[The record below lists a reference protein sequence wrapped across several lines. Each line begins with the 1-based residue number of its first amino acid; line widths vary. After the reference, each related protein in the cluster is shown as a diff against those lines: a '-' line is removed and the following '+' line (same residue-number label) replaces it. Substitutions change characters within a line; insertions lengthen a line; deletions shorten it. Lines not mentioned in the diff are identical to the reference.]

1 MSIKMPPLSK
11 IKRIAIL
18 RLSALGDVCMVV
30 PVIRTLQ
37 KALPQAHIS
46 WFISRPA
53 YDLVKGLEGVEF
65 IVIDK
70 PRSLFDYL
78 RLRRQ
83 FKNARFDVL
92 LAMQAALR
100 TNLIYPFIK
109 APIKIGFDNSR
120 ARDGQRW
127 FTNLQIPFAQQH
139 LMDSFLS
146 FAEAIG
152 VTEKVIEWDLPVTEQ
167 DRQWAKQQL
176 PEGDS
181 PLLVIN
187 PAASK
192 PERNWPAKRYAEIIK
207 LMQQRGVRILLTGGP
222 HPVEKD
228 LIAEIK
234 QQLEFSVPDCSGET
248 SPKQL
253 AAILACA
260 DCVLAPD
267 TGPVHMA
274 VAVGTPV
281 IGLYA
286 VAPAWLSGPYLQRE
300 IAIDKYAE
308 AVTTLLKKDPATV
321 PWGTRVHSMDA
332 MSLISVAEVEEKLLQ
347 VLS

>member
-1 MSIKMPPLSK
+1 MTAAVPALGN

-37 KALPQAHIS
+37 KALPQVHIT

-53 YDLVKGLEGVEF
+53 HDLVAGLEGVEF
-65 IVIDK
+65 VVIDK
-70 PRSLFDYL
+70 PRTPLDYL
-78 RLRRQ
+78 RLRKRL
-83 FKNARFDVL
+83 KNARYDVL

-100 TNLIYPFIK
+100 ANLIYPFIH
-109 APIKIGFDNSR
+109 APIKIGFDNAR

-127 FTNLQIPFAQQH
+127 FTNVQIPFAEQH

-146 FAEAIG
+146 FTEILG
-152 VTEKVIEWDLPVTEQ
+152 VKEKVIKWQLPLSDDV
-167 DRQWAKQQL
+167 RSWAKQNL
-176 PEGDS
+176 PEGDG
-181 PLLVIN
+181 PLLIIN

-192 PERNWPAKRYAEIIK
+192 PERNWPAQRYAEIIK
-207 LMQQRGVRILLTGGP
+207 LMHERGVRILLTGGP
-222 HPVEKD
+222 HPVEKY
-228 LIAEIK
+228 LITEIK
-234 QQLEFSVPDCSGET
+234 QQLDFPVSDRSGQT
-248 SPKQL
+248 SPTQL
-253 AAILACA
+253 AALLECA

-286 VAPAWLSGPYLQRE
+286 VAPSRLSGPYLQRSYV
-300 IAIDKYAE
+300 IDKYDE
-308 AVTTLLKKDPATV
+308 AVQLILKKDPATV
-321 PWGTRVHSMDA
+321 PWGTRVHSDEA
-332 MSLISVAEVEEKLLQ
+332 MALISVAEVEEKLQQ
-347 VLS
+347 VLL

>member
-1 MSIKMPPLSK
+1 MTVTLPPLNS
-11 IKRIAIL
+11 IRRIAIL

-30 PVIRTLQ
+30 PVIRSLQ
-37 KALPQAHIS
+37 KALPQVHIT

-53 YDLVKGLEGVEF
+53 YDLVDGLAGVEF
-65 IVIDK
+65 VVIDK
-70 PRSLFDYL
+70 PKTPLDYL
-78 RLRRQ
+78 RLRKRL
-83 FKNARFDVL
+83 KNARYDVL

-100 TNLIYPFIK
+100 ANLIYPFIK
-109 APIKIGFDNSR
+109 APIKIGFDDAR

-127 FTNLQIPFAQQH
+127 FTNVQIPFSEQH
-139 LMDSFLS
+139 LLDSFMA
-146 FAEAIG
+146 FAETLG
-152 VTEKVIEWDLPVTEQ
+152 VEEKIIEWRLPLSEGL
-167 DRQWAKQQL
+167 RNWAREKL
-176 PEGDS
+176 PEGDG

-192 PERNWPAKRYAEIIK
+192 AERNWPAQRYAEIIK
-207 LMQQRGVRILLTGGP
+207 LMHARGVRILLTGGA
-222 HPVEKD
+222 HPVEKA

-234 QQLEFSVPDCSGET
+234 QQINFSVSDRSGQT

-253 AAILACA
+253 AALLECA

-281 IGLYA
+281 LGLYA

-300 IAIDKYAE
+300 IIIDKYDE
-308 AVTTLLKKDPATV
+308 AVQTILKKDPASV
-321 PWGTRVHSMDA
+321 PWGTRVHSTEA
-332 MSLISVAEVEEKLLQ
+332 MALISVAEVEEKLQQ
-347 VLS
+347 VLR

>member
-1 MSIKMPPLSK
+1 MPLNN

-37 KALPQAHIS
+37 KALPQAHIT

-53 YDLVKGLEGVEF
+53 FDLVKGLEGVEF

-70 PRSLFDYL
+70 PRNLFDYL
-78 RLRRQ
+78 KLRKQ
-83 FKNARFDVL
+83 FKNAKFDVL

-109 APIKIGFDNSR
+109 APIKIGFDNAR

-127 FTNLQIPFAQQH
+127 FTNFQISFAKQH

-146 FAEAIG
+146 FAEALGIK
-152 VTEKVIEWDLPVTEQ
+152 EKVIEWNLPITDEE
-167 DRQWAKQQL
+167 RQWAKQQL
-176 PEGDS
+176 PDGDGS
-181 PLLVIN
+181 LLVIN

-192 PERNWPAKRYAEIIK
+192 AERNWPAIRYVEIIK
-207 LMQQRGVRILLTGGP
+207 VMHQRGVRILLTGGP
-222 HPVEKD
+222 HQVEKN

-234 QQLEFSVPDCSGET
+234 QQLDFSVADCSAQT

-253 AAILACA
+253 AAILECA

-300 IAIDKYAE
+300 IAIDKYDE
-308 AVTTLLKKDPATV
+308 AVTTILNKDPATV
-321 PWGTRVHSMDA
+321 PWGTRVHSDQA
-332 MSLISVAEVEEKLLQ
+332 MALISVAEVEERLVQ
-347 VLS
+347 VLL

>member
-1 MSIKMPPLSK
+1 MSKSLDN

-37 KALPQAHIS
+37 KALPQAHIT

-53 YDLVKGLEGVEF
+53 YDLVKGLDGVEF
-65 IVIDK
+65 IVINK
-70 PRSLFDYL
+70 PRNPLDYL
-78 RLRRQ
+78 KLRKQ
-83 FKNARFDVL
+83 LKNARFDVL

-100 TNLIYPFIK
+100 TNLIYPFIN
-109 APIKIGFDNSR
+109 APIKIGFDNAR

-127 FTNLQIPFAQQH
+127 FTNVQIPFAKQH

-146 FAEAIG
+146 FAEELGI
-152 VTEKVIEWDLPVTEQ
+152 TEKIIEWKLPLSND
-167 DRQWAKQQL
+167 DREWAKQIL
-176 PEGDS
+176 PEGDG

-192 PERNWPAKRYAEIIK
+192 SERNWPAKRYSKIIE
-207 LMQQRGVRILLTGGP
+207 LMHQRGVRIVLTGGP
-222 HPVEKD
+222 HPVEKA
-228 LIAEIK
+228 LIDDIK
-234 QQLEFSVPDCSGET
+234 QQLDFSVSDLSGQT

-253 AAILACA
+253 AALLELA

-274 VAVGTPV
+274 VALNTPV
-281 IGLYA
+281 VGMYA

-300 IAIDKYAE
+300 IAIDKYDE
-308 AVTTLLKKDPATV
+308 AVVTILKKDPATV

-332 MSLISVAEVEEKLLQ
+332 MALISVAEVEEALLQ
-347 VLS
+347 VLF

>member
-1 MSIKMPPLSK
+1 MSMPMP
-11 IKRIAIL
+11 IRRIAIL

-37 KALPQAHIS
+37 KALPQAHIT

-53 YDLVKGLEGVEF
+53 FDLVNGLEGVEF

-70 PRSLFDYL
+70 PRNPLDYL
-78 RLRRQ
+78 KLRKQ
-83 FKNARFDVL
+83 FKNAKFDVL

-100 TNLIYPFIK
+100 TNLIYPFIN
-109 APIKIGFDNSR
+109 AAIKVGFDDTR

-127 FTNLQIPFAQQH
+127 FTNAQIPFAKQH

-146 FAEAIG
+146 FVEAIG
-152 VTEKVIEWDLPVTEQ
+152 VKEKVIEWDLPLKNE
-167 DRQWAKQQL
+167 DREWAKQHL
-176 PEGDS
+176 PEGDGK
-181 PLLVIN
+181 LLVIN

-192 PERNWPAKRYAEIIK
+192 AERNWPANRYAEIIT
-207 LMQQRGVRILLTGGP
+207 LMHQRGVRVMLTGGP
-222 HPVEKD
+222 HPIEKM

-234 QQLEFSVPDCSGET
+234 QHIDFPITDISAQT
-248 SPKQL
+248 SPSQL
-253 AAILACA
+253 AAILECG

-274 VAVGTPV
+274 VAVGTKV
-281 IGLYA
+281 VGLYA
-286 VAPAWLSGPYLQRE
+286 VSPAWLSGPYSQRE
-300 IAIDKYAE
+300 IAIDKYDE

-321 PWGTRVHSMDA
+321 PWGTRVHSSEA
-332 MSLISVAEVEEKLLQ
+332 MKLISVAEVEERLVQ

>member
-1 MSIKMPPLSK
+1 MSMEMPPLNE

-18 RLSALGDVCMVV
+18 RLSALGDVCMIV

-37 KALPQAHIS
+37 KALPQAHIT

-70 PRSLFDYL
+70 PRNPLDYL
-78 RLRRQ
+78 RLRKQ

-109 APIKIGFDNSR
+109 APIKIGFDKAR
-120 ARDGQRW
+120 ARDGQAC
-127 FTNLQIPFAQQH
+127 FTNVQIPFSQQH

-146 FAEAIG
+146 FTEVLGIK
-152 VTEKVIEWDLPVTEQ
+152 EKVIDWQLPLTDT
-167 DRQWAKQQL
+167 DREWAKKQL
-176 PEGDS
+176 PQGEE
-181 PLLVIN
+181 PLLLIN

-192 PERNWPAKRYAEIIK
+192 AERNWPAIRYVEIIK
-207 LMQQRGVRILLTGGP
+207 LLHARGVRIMLTGGC
-222 HPVEKD
+222 HEVEQA
-228 LIAEIK
+228 LIGEIK
-234 QQLEFSVPDCSGET
+234 AQLDLAVSDVSGQT

-253 AAILACA
+253 AALLECA

-267 TGPVHMA
+267 TGPIHMA

-281 IGLYA
+281 VGLYA

-300 IAIDKYAE
+300 IAIDKYDE
-308 AVTTLLKKDPATV
+308 AVTTILKKDPATV
-321 PWGTRVHSMDA
+321 PWGTRVHSSEA
-332 MSLISVAEVEEKLLQ
+332 MKLISVAEVEEKLQQ
-347 VLS
+347 VLL

>member
-1 MSIKMPPLSK
+1 MKPLNQ

-18 RLSALGDVCMVV
+18 RLSALGDVCMIV

-37 KALPQAHIS
+37 KALPHAQIT

-53 YDLVKGLEGVEF
+53 FDLVNGLKGVEF

-70 PRSLFDYL
+70 PKNPFDYL
-78 RLRRQ
+78 ALRKQ
-83 FKNARFDVL
+83 FKNAHFDVL

-100 TNLIYPFIK
+100 TNLIYPFID
-109 APIKIGFDNSR
+109 APIKIGFDDAR

-127 FTNLQIPFAQQH
+127 FTNVQIPFAKQH

-146 FAEAIG
+146 FAEALGIK
-152 VTEKVIEWDLPVTEQ
+152 EKVYEWNLPLTKQ
-167 DRQWAKQQL
+167 DHDWAVQNI
-176 PEGDS
+176 PDGDG

-192 PERNWPAKRYAEIIK
+192 AERNWPAVRYAEIIK

-222 HPVEKD
+222 HPVEKA
-228 LIAEIK
+228 LIADIK
-234 QQLEFSVPDCSGET
+234 QQLDFSVADCSGQT

-253 AAILACA
+253 AAVLAAA

-281 IGLYA
+281 VGLYA

-300 IAIDKYAE
+300 IAIDKYDE
-308 AVTTLLKKDPATV
+308 AVTIILKKDPSTV
-321 PWGTRVHSMDA
+321 PWGTRVHSMEA
-332 MSLISVAEVEEKLLQ
+332 MALISVAEVEERLLQ
-347 VLS
+347 VLL

>member
-1 MSIKMPPLSK
+1 MTVVIPPLND

-18 RLSALGDVCMVV
+18 RLSALGDVCMMV
-30 PVIRTLQ
+30 PLIRTLQ
-37 KALPQAHIS
+37 KAMPHAHIT

-53 YDLVKGLEGVEF
+53 FDLVKGLEGVEF
-65 IVIDK
+65 IVINK
-70 PRSLFDYL
+70 PRSPLDYL
-78 RLRRQ
+78 RLRKQ
-83 FKNARFDVL
+83 LKNARFDVL

-109 APIKIGFDNSR
+109 APIKIGFDNQR

-127 FTNLQIPFAQQH
+127 FTNMQIPFAKQH

-146 FAEAIG
+146 FAEVLG
-152 VTEKVIEWDLPVTEQ
+152 VKEKVIEWNLPLEKE
-167 DRQWAKQQL
+167 DRDWARQRL
-176 PEGDS
+176 PDGDG
-181 PLLVIN
+181 PLLIIN

-192 PERNWPAKRYAEIIK
+192 PERNWPAQRYAEIIK
-207 LMQQRGVRILLTGGP
+207 FMHQRGVRMLLTGGN
-222 HPVEKD
+222 HPVEKS
-228 LIAEIK
+228 LIADIK
-234 QQLEFSVPDCSGET
+234 QRIDFLISDRSGQT
-248 SPKQL
+248 SPTQL
-253 AAILACA
+253 AALLESA

-286 VAPAWLSGPYLQRE
+286 VAPAWLSGPYCQYE
-300 IAIDKYAE
+300 IAIDKYDE
-308 AVTTLLKKDPATV
+308 AVQVILKKDPSTV

-332 MSLISVAEVEEKLLQ
+332 MALISVAEVEEKLQQ
-347 VLS
+347 VLL

>member
-1 MSIKMPPLSK
+1 MTAVVPPLES
-11 IKRIAIL
+11 IRRVAIL
-18 RLSALGDVCMVV
+18 RLSALGDVCMIV
-30 PVIRTLQ
+30 PVVRTLQ
-37 KALPQAHIS
+37 KAMPHAHIT

-53 YDLVKGLEGVEF
+53 FDLVKGLEGVEF
-65 IVIDK
+65 VVIDK
-70 PRSLFDYL
+70 PRNPFDYL
-78 RLRRQ
+78 KLRKQ
-83 FKNARFDVL
+83 LKNAHFDVL
-92 LAMQAALR
+92 LAMQAAMR
-100 TNLIYPFIK
+100 TNLIYPFIN
-109 APIKIGFDNSR
+109 APIKIGFDNTR

-127 FTNLQIPFAQQH
+127 FTNVQIPFAKQH

-146 FAEAIG
+146 FAETLG
-152 VTEKVIEWDLPVTEQ
+152 VKEKVIEWNLPITNE
-167 DRQWAKQQL
+167 DREWAKQKS
-176 PEGDS
+176 PDGDG

-192 PERNWPAKRYAEIIK
+192 AERNWPAQRYAEIIK
-207 LMQQRGVRILLTGGP
+207 LMQQRNIRILITGGP
-222 HPVEKD
+222 HPVEQA

-234 QQLEFSVPDCSGET
+234 QQLDFPVSDRSSQT
-248 SPKQL
+248 SPTQL
-253 AAILACA
+253 AALLELA

-281 IGLYA
+281 VGLYA

-300 IAIDKYAE
+300 IAIDKYDE
-308 AVTTLLKKDPATV
+308 AVVDILKEDPATV

-332 MSLISVAEVEEKLLQ
+332 MSLIGVAEVEEALLQ